1 MFIETTPLYAPI
13 KYVQYVTTNPFH
25 AFNFLVLAPF
35 KAMPKPMS
43 WMSAANG
50 PLTSKKPSNIRTNN
64 IENRPLTCEGGQLL
78 GSSLT
83 WKRNMERAQVQG
95 SKSAPAASCKQ
106 QPVRSVHVKV
116 CQIVQAGISMARLG
130 TFAVLSTD
138 SLSSTDQAPA
148 LPPGF
153 KPCPLL
159 WSLSKG
165 TFCTAEQGR
174 HDNAWHDWHQFK
186 IMKCCWILKHWLKC
200 FSRNLKMQN
209 FRHVAEAK
217 PKACLPK
224 QQSGKFRLW
233 TNLNS
238 EVLTRGAS

>member
-1 MFIETTPLYAPI
+1 M
-13 KYVQYVTTNPFH
+13 QN
-25 AFNFLVLAPF
+25 
-35 KAMPKPMS
+35 KP
-43 WMSAANG
+43 
-50 PLTSKKPSNIRTNN
+50 
-64 IENRPLTCEGGQLL
+64 RPCEGGQLL

-83 WKRNMERAQVQG
+83 SKRNMERAQVQG

-138 SLSSTDQAPA
+138 SLSSTDQAPD

-174 HDNAWHDWHQFK
+174 HDNALHDWHQFK
-186 IMKCCWILKHWLKC
+186 IMKCCWILRHWLKC

-238 EVLTRGAS
+238 EVLTPSASWSWS